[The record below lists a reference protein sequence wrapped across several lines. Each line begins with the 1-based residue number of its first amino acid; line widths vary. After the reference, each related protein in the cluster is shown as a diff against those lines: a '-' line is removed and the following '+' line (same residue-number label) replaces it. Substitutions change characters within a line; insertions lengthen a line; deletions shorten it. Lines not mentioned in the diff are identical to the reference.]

1 MGTQRGLITIEELRL
16 GDKVQT
22 IHNQNILMTNF
33 LGWLH
38 KDANHTERFLKLK
51 TESVQITLSKK
62 HVIFYKKKGME
73 GDNMATTFADRVEE
87 GDLLEVISDGKV
99 QWERVVD
106 IDSELRKGAYA
117 PLTSE
122 GTILVDNILASCYAD
137 FVYQS
142 VAGIQVNMVES
153 YKEETSLLLPLSIP
167 FAMLVMGIV

>member
-106 IDSELRKGAYA
+106 IDSELRKE
-117 PLTSE
+117 PTP
-122 GTILVDNILASCYAD
+122 
-137 FVYQS
+137 
-142 VAGIQVNMVES
+142 
-153 YKEETSLLLPLSIP
+153 LLLQRAPSWWTISWH
-167 FAMLVMGIV
+167 LVMPTLSTSQWLAFKSTWLNLTRRKQAYFYHSPSHLQCW